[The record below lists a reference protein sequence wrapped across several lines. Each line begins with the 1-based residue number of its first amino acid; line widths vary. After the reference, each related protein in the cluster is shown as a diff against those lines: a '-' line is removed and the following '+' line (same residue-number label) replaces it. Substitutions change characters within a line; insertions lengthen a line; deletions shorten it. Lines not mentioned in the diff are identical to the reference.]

1 MKMITLICLTKAYNL
16 GDFDTWLSY
25 HLYCIDRIIIL
36 DNESEVDVKSVCEGR
51 PGVEY
56 HFIKGFHDQWQ
67 LFNDILNQKTDI
79 KFEKDEIVTFLDD
92 DEYLLYHTN
101 NNTITDPS
109 LTFMEGMNVEKVK
122 MHQAIEEQFRMLDCM
137 LLPEILMAPQHCPK
151 GRARVIPLNAQHAVL
166 QKSSQG
172 KAFIRWQPDT
182 EYDFCKEGPE
192 IGHVPWIN
200 GIRMSDVAGSGVS
213 KTTYGLQPVPWPF
226 KDHIDSENG
235 CRIFL
240 LHYHIKSISDWK
252 KMIERGSAPSKNEP
266 RHNGSYD
273 DDIKND
279 PKYHWNK
286 PWYSK
291 TTDLIFMPY
300 LHIKIEAMNENQSKQ
315 ILEDAGLEKQ
325 KEKPAKKDL

>member
-1 MKMITLICLTKAYNL
+1 MTTLICLTKAYNL

-25 HLYCIDRIIIL
+25 HLSCIDRIIIL

-56 HFIKGFHDQWQ
+56 HFIKGWPDQWH

-79 KFEKDEIVTFLDD
+79 KFQKDEIVAFLDD

-101 NNTITDPS
+101 NITIIDPS
-109 LTFMEGMNVEKVK
+109 LSFVERLNKEKEK
-122 MHQAIEEQFRMLDCM
+122 MRDAILEQFNMLDCM
-137 LLPEILMAPQHCPK
+137 LLPEILMAPQHCPE
-151 GRARVIPLNAQHAVL
+151 GRAHVVPLNAQYAVL

-213 KTTYGLQPVPWPF
+213 KTTYGLQPIPCPF
-226 KDHIDSENG
+226 KDHKGSEKG

-240 LHYHIKSISDWK
+240 LHYHIKSIADWK
-252 KMIERGSAPSKNEP
+252 KKIERGSAASKNEP
-266 RHNGSYD
+266 GHNGGYD
-273 DDIKND
+273 DDIKKD

-286 PWYSK
+286 PWFSK
-291 TTDLIFMPY
+291 TTDFMFMPN
-300 LHIKIEAMNENQSKQ
+300 LHIKIEAINENRAKGL
-315 ILEDAGLEKQ
+315 LEGASLEKQ
-325 KEKPAKKDL
+325 KEKLAKKDL

>member
-1 MKMITLICLTKAYNL
+1 MTTLICLTKAYNL

-36 DNESEVDVKSVCEGR
+36 DNESEVDVRSVCEGR

-56 HFIKGFHDQWQ
+56 HCIKGWPDQWH

-79 KFEKDEIVTFLDD
+79 KFEKDEIVAFLDD
-92 DEYLLYHTN
+92 DEYLRYYTN
-101 NNTITDPS
+101 DITTIDPN
-109 LTFMEGMNVEKVK
+109 LAFMKRMEQEKVK
-122 MHQAIEEQFRMLDCM
+122 MRQAIEEQFRMLDCM
-137 LLPEILMAPQHCPK
+137 LLPEILMTPMHCPK
-151 GRARVIPLNAQHAVL
+151 SRVHVVPLNAQYAVL
-166 QKSSQG
+166 QESSQG

-213 KTTYGLQPVPWPF
+213 KTTYGLQPIPWYRGSE
-226 KDHIDSENG
+226 KD

-240 LHYHIKSISDWK
+240 LHYHIKSIADWK
-252 KMIERGSAPSKNEP
+252 KKIERGSAASKNEP
-266 RHNGSYD
+266 GHNGSYD
-273 DDIKND
+273 DDIKKD

-291 TTDLIFMPY
+291 TTDCVFMPNLY
-300 LHIKIEAMNENQSKQ
+300 MKVQEMNEYRSKM
-315 ILEDAGLEKQ
+315 ILEGVGLEKQ
-325 KEKPAKKDL
+325 KG

>member
-1 MKMITLICLTKAYNL
+1 MTTLICLTKAYNL

-36 DNESEVDVKSVCEGR
+36 DNESEVDVRSVCEGR
-51 PGVEY
+51 LGVEY
-56 HFIKGFHDQWQ
+56 HCIKGWPDQWH

-92 DEYLLYHTN
+92 DEYLLYYAN
-101 NNTITDPS
+101 DITANDPN
-109 LTFMEGMNVEKVK
+109 LAFMERMEQEKVK
-122 MHQAIEEQFRMLDCM
+122 MRQAIEEQFRMLDCM
-137 LLPEILMAPQHCPK
+137 LLPEILMAPMHCPK
-151 GRARVIPLNAQHAVL
+151 SRVHVVPLNAQCAVL

-213 KTTYGLQPVPWPF
+213 KTTYGLQPIPWYRGSE
-226 KDHIDSENG
+226 KD

-240 LHYHIKSISDWK
+240 LHYHIKSIADWK
-252 KMIERGSAPSKNEP
+252 KKIERGSAASKNEP
-266 RHNGSYD
+266 GHNGSYD
-273 DDIKND
+273 DDIKKD

-291 TTDLIFMPY
+291 TTDCVFMPNLY
-300 LHIKIEAMNENQSKQ
+300 MKVQEMNEYRSKM
-315 ILEDAGLEKQ
+315 ILEGVGLEKQ
-325 KEKPAKKDL
+325 KG

>member
-1 MKMITLICLTKAYNL
+1 MTTLICLTKAYNL

-56 HFIKGFHDQWQ
+56 HLIKGWPDQWH

-79 KFEKDEIVTFLDD
+79 KFEKDEIVAFLDD
-92 DEYLLYHTN
+92 DEYLLYYTN
-101 NNTITDPS
+101 DITIIDPN
-109 LTFMEGMNVEKVK
+109 LTFMERMNQEKAK
-122 MHQAIEEQFRMLDCM
+122 MRQAIEEQFRMLDCM
-137 LLPEILMAPQHCPK
+137 LLPEILMAPMHCPK
-151 GRARVIPLNAQHAVL
+151 SRVHVVPLNAQYAVL
-166 QKSSQG
+166 QESSQG

-200 GIRMSDVAGSGVS
+200 GIRMSDVAGSDVS
-213 KTTYGLQPVPWPF
+213 KTTYGLQPIPWYQGSK
-226 KDHIDSENG
+226 KD

-240 LHYHIKSISDWK
+240 FHYHIKSIADWK
-252 KMIERGSAPSKNEP
+252 KKIERGSAASKNEP
-266 RHNGSYD
+266 GHNGSYD
-273 DDIKND
+273 DDIKKD

-291 TTDLIFMPY
+291 TYDCMFMPNLY
-300 LHIKIEAMNENQSKQ
+300 MKVQEMNEYRSKM
-315 ILEDAGLEKQ
+315 ILEETSLEKQ
-325 KEKPAKKDL
+325 KG

>member
-1 MKMITLICLTKAYNL
+1 MTTLICLTKAYNL

-36 DNESEVDVKSVCEGR
+36 DNESEVDVRSVCKGR

-56 HFIKGFHDQWQ
+56 HCIKGWPDQWH

-79 KFEKDEIVTFLDD
+79 KFEQDEIVAFLDD
-92 DEYLLYHTN
+92 DEYLLYYTN
-101 NNTITDPS
+101 DNTIIDPH
-109 LTFMEGMNVEKVK
+109 LTFMERMEQEKVK
-122 MHQAIEEQFRMLDCM
+122 MRQAIEEQFRMLDCM
-137 LLPEILMAPQHCPK
+137 LLPEILMAPMHCPK
-151 GRARVIPLNAQHAVL
+151 SRVHVVPLNAQYAVL

-182 EYDFCKEGPE
+182 EYDFCKKGQE

-213 KTTYGLQPVPWPF
+213 KTTYGLQPIPYWYR
-226 KDHIDSENG
+226 DSEKD

-240 LHYHIKSISDWK
+240 LHYHIKSIADWK
-252 KMIERGSAPSKNEP
+252 KKIERGSAASKNEP
-266 RHNGSYD
+266 GHNGSYD
-273 DDIKND
+273 DDIKKD

-291 TTDLIFMPY
+291 TTDCVFMPNLY
-300 LHIKIEAMNENQSKQ
+300 MKVQEMNEYRSKM
-315 ILEDAGLEKQ
+315 ILEGASLEKQ
-325 KEKPAKKDL
+325 KG

>member
-1 MKMITLICLTKAYNL
+1 MTTLICLTKAYNL

-36 DNESEVDVKSVCEGR
+36 DNESEVDVRSVCEGR

-56 HFIKGFHDQWQ
+56 HCIKGWPDQWH

-92 DEYLLYHTN
+92 DEYLLYYTN
-101 NNTITDPS
+101 DNTIIDPH
-109 LTFMEGMNVEKVK
+109 LTFMERMEQEKVK
-122 MHQAIEEQFRMLDCM
+122 MRQAIEEQFRMLDCM
-137 LLPEILMAPQHCPK
+137 LLPEILMAPMHCPK
-151 GRARVIPLNAQHAVL
+151 SRVHVVPLNAQYAVL

-182 EYDFCKEGPE
+182 EYDFCKKSQE

-213 KTTYGLQPVPWPF
+213 KTTYGLQPIPWYRDGE
-226 KDHIDSENG
+226 KD

-240 LHYHIKSISDWK
+240 LHYHIKSIADWK
-252 KMIERGSAPSKNEP
+252 KKIERGSAASKNEP
-266 RHNGSYD
+266 GHNGSYD
-273 DDIKND
+273 DDIKKD

-291 TTDLIFMPY
+291 TTDCVFMPNLY
-300 LHIKIEAMNENQSKQ
+300 MKVQEMN
-315 ILEDAGLEKQ
+315 IVQ
-325 KEKPAKKDL
+325 K